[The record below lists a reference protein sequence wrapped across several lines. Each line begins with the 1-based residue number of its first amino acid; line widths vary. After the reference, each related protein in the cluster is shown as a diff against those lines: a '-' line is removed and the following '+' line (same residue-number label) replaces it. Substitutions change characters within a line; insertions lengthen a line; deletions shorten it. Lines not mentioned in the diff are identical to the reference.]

1 MTKDEVERFSQT
13 SNKNGLGF
21 SDGLISDQTGGYVR
35 FSDYA
40 ALLARAEA
48 AEAALKKMALRVRLA
63 PTLDVAKASAREC
76 AALIGKSE
84 GE

>member
-1 MTKDEVERFSQT
+1 MTTKEQVERLDFWAVRNQWINSQT
-13 SNKNGLGF
+13 E
-21 SDGLISDQTGGYVR
+21 IAWVR

-76 AALIGKSE
+76 AALIEKPE